1 MNPLHIA
8 FDEEVKTQRFEAE
21 SGSDIE
27 GYEDFILSVP
37 CCIQQLDD
45 QPNQNPDGSFGLNYL
60 MFCDDYD
67 IKEGDN
73 IVRDDKNYRVI
84 GVSRYTFYGHTH
96 KEIII
101 RTYG

>member
-1 MNPLHIA
+1 MNPLQTTY
-8 FDEEVKTQRFEAE
+8 DEKVKTQRLEAE

-27 GYEDFILSVP
+27 GYEDYILSVS

-45 QPNQNPDGSFGLNYL
+45 SPNQDPDGGFGINYL
-60 MFCDDYD
+60 MFCDDED

-73 IVRDDKNYRVI
+73 VVRDEENYRVI
-84 GVSRYTFYGHTH
+84 GVKRYSFYGHTH

-101 RTYG
+101 RKYG